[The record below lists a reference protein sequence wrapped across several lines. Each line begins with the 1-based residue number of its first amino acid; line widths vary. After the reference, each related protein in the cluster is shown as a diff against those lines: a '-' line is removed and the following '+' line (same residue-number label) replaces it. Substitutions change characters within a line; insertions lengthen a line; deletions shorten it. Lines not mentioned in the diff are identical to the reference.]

1 MSTIAIIN
9 IIFVNAI
16 IIFGVSYYWSKWTF
30 KLFKPYK
37 WQEKVNLKLLHKG
50 IEEVERRDKDKV
62 RTYTFWYLLEYLDE
76 SQIEGSLICAGIE
89 NTTIPLLMR
98 LQNNERDMVIV
109 DPFENKNEIVEHENC
124 NGEITKEKKQ
134 IDFVKFD
141 DLSKHEEFAMNT
153 SIISGRICDE
163 IVKVDKPMAFV
174 EIDSVSFDDVYTS
187 LVHVYAH
194 LAKGGVIVVHDYNHI
209 WTEVKA
215 AVDKF
220 QMSVPESFI
229 PIADSYGSV
238 VMVKNRP

>member
-1 MSTIAIIN
+1 MSTLAILN
-9 IIFVNAI
+9 IICVNAI

-50 IEEVERRDKDKV
+50 IEDVERRDKDKV
-62 RTYTFWYLLEYLDE
+62 RTYTFWYLLEQIDE
-76 SQIEGSLICAGIE
+76 SQVEGSLVCAGID

-98 LQNNERDMVIV
+98 LQNNERDMVII
-109 DPFENKNEIVEHENC
+109 DSFENKNEVVEHENC
-124 NGEITKEKKQ
+124 NGEVTKEKKQ
-134 IDFVKFD
+134 LEYVKYEE
-141 DLSKHEEFAMNT
+141 LSKREEFALNT
-153 SIISGRICDE
+153 TIISGRISEE

-174 EIDSVSFDDVYTS
+174 EIDSVSYDDVYTS
-187 LVHVYAH
+187 LVHAYAH

-220 QMSVPESFI
+220 QVSVAECFV

-238 VMVKNRP
+238 VMVKNRL